1 MMTYYPVISGTEISV
16 LGYYNIV
23 MLGKIRGLVK
33 GKVTTAHR
41 VSGYDDLLEK

>member
-41 VSGYDDLLEK
+41 VSGSDDLLEK